1 MLTTDSLRLMADPN
15 EPKKETVRIV
25 LPPQEPVAKPSGTN
39 TRSRDTVRIQ
49 LPARQSANTVPHQP
63 PEAPKPPAR
72 AFVPPSLFA
81 SPEASSVPS
90 PAPAIL
96 SAPEPAPDPGSVSA
110 APESV
115 SPGPKKETARVPVL
129 PEPRVMPPPAVEM
142 KKTQPLIAMPQIAP
156 QRTSIGGAPIEKAE
170 ESATIS
176 AIPMPICWALLGAS
190 AVILIIQI
198 WTYFS

>member
-1 MLTTDSLRLMADPN
+1 MADPN

-25 LPPQEPVAKPSGTN
+25 LPPQEPVAKPPGTN

-49 LPARQSANTVPHQP
+49 LPAHQSANKVPHQP
-63 PEAPKPPAR
+63 PEDPKPSAR
-72 AFVPPSLFA
+72 TFVPPSLFA
-81 SPEASSVPS
+81 SLEASSVTS
-90 PAPAIL
+90 PGPAIL
-96 SAPEPAPDPGSVSA
+96 SAPEPAPEPGSVSA

-115 SPGPKKETARVPVL
+115 SPGPKKETARVPVM
-129 PEPRVMPPPAVEM
+129 PEPRAMPAPAVEM

-156 QRTSIGGAPIEKAE
+156 ERTSIAGAPIEKAE
-170 ESATIS
+170 ESSTIT

-190 AVILIIQI
+190 TVILIIQI